1 MDIIKMTDMNQNKYN
16 TRSEADKLKKELSD
30 AKHKIKVLSD
40 QLDIVEFWLGEID
53 TFYLAKEP
61 EKNEFIRSKVHA
73 LINTINK
80 LVVIE

>member
-1 MDIIKMTDMNQNKYN
+1 MNIIKMTDMNVNKYN
-16 TRSEADKLKKELSD
+16 TRSEAEKLKKELSE
-30 AKHKIKVLSD
+30 AKEKIKKLSD
-40 QLDIVEFWLGEID
+40 QLDIVEFWLREID

-80 LVVIE
+80 LIEIE

>member
-40 QLDIVEFWLGEID
+40 QLDIVEFWLQEID
-53 TFYLAKEP
+53 TFYLSKQP